1 MPSLNNYHRFSNH
14 LLYSLLPLL
23 FRIQYFREGIKR
35 SGAFVQKDGKKL
47 IHPSIVL
54 TGDARLEYMSIIYII
69 RIVLLY
75 LVGLLVTCYLFL
87 AIYFWSSEYGRSVLD
102 ERNVNQ
108 YWFIGFLTIS
118 SITDAGIINL
128 SDSLVAFQRS
138 PAILMI
144 LSFYILAGLTA
155 FPIALR
161 IIVIVLRKIF
171 PTNELYHYML
181 THPRQVYTLLFP
193 KHQTRWLF
201 LTLLLLNSVQLLT
214 FELIAFNKPM
224 LEGLSQ
230 IEKIV
235 NGIFQTLS
243 TRTAGFNSV
252 DLSLSSEALRIMW
265 IVVMYIAAYPI
276 TLSIRTS
283 RVRRPKKRLTR
294 VTPPLAVGNAV
305 QSTVSGKLI
314 AQHDLGELSDH
325 VRVVSSRNN
334 RPGNTNGSVIRR
346 SGITRTQ
353 SLTDPISRRKE
364 KLDPD
369 EDPNDKPVYHTS
381 KKLGRSTNF
390 TNQVKNIVLRDISW
404 LIIAWFIISLIENDR
419 VSFPGDVYFTESKVL
434 FEIISAFGNV
444 GLSLGY
450 PNVPTSFVGVW
461 RNGSK
466 LVLIVVM
473 LLGRHRGLP
482 NSIDRAVT
490 GEL

>member
-1 MPSLNNYHRFSNH
+1 MC
-14 LLYSLLPLL
+14 
-23 FRIQYFREGIKR
+23 
-35 SGAFVQKDGKKL
+35 
-47 IHPSIVL
+47 
-54 TGDARLEYMSIIYII
+54 II

-87 AIYFWSSEYGRSVLD
+87 AIYFWSSEYGRSVLV

-108 YWFIGFLTIS
+108 YWFIGFLTVS
-118 SITDAGIINL
+118 AITDAGIIML
-128 SDSLVAFQRS
+128 SDSLMAFQQS

-161 IIVIVLRKIF
+161 IILIVLRKIS
-171 PTNELYHYML
+171 PTSEIYNYML

-201 LTLLLLNSVQLLT
+201 LTLLLLNSVQLVT

-224 LEGLSQ
+224 LQGLSQ

-235 NGIFQTLS
+235 NGIFQTLA

-252 DLSLSSEALRIMW
+252 DLSLSTEALRIMW
-265 IVVMYIAAYPI
+265 IVVMYIAAYPV

-283 RVRRPKKRLTR
+283 RVRKPKKQLTR
-294 VTPPLAVGNAV
+294 VSPPNALGDAV
-305 QSTVSGKLI
+305 QLTVSGKLT
-314 AQHDLGELSDH
+314 AEHDLGDLSDH
-325 VRVVSSRNN
+325 VRIFSSRNN
-334 RPGNTNGSVIRR
+334 RAGNTNGSIIRR
-346 SGITRTQ
+346 SGLQRTQ
-353 SLTDPISRRKE
+353 SLTDPIKRRKE

-369 EDPNDKPVYHTS
+369 EDPNDKEVYITS
-381 KKLGRSTNF
+381 NSLGRSTNF
-390 TNQVKNIVLRDISW
+390 TNQVKSIVLRDISW
-404 LIIAWFIISLIENDR
+404 LIIAWFVISLIENDR
-419 VSFPGDVYFTESKVL
+419 VSFPGDIHFTESKVL

-450 PNVPTSFVGVW
+450 PNSPTSFVGVW

-466 LVLIVVM
+466 MVLIIVM

-490 GEL
+490 GKFR